1 MGFDSIRAV
10 AQIYGAL
17 GLETP
22 TDSGAVIF
30 RYSDFVHMNSKAG
43 TFVNVASVAQILDD
57 KHPIA
62 EVRVESKYISSRI
75 TVDQKAQLA
84 VGDQLTAVSEK
95 RRGKVQIAEI
105 GPFVESTQPGTPA
118 GHDVRIALPADLGDL
133 EPGEPVAL
141 SKMSESGA
149 SLAVPVLGIRTENG
163 GGYVLGLA
171 GLSGGLTM
179 YLSVLSRLPGIAL
192 RRAMGSSRPAIMGTF
207 LLEGAMV
214 GLAGG
219 LTGLAIGPG
228 LLILVC
234 HAQGWIPSL
243 DALTM
248 LTGLSSGVAAGL
260 VSSAVPAYVASRAAP
275 AELIRS

>member
-1 MGFDSIRAV
+1 MGGSVPIYRDLRAGDKGHDVLSLQNYLRGEGYSVAATGVMGFDSIRAV

-30 RYSDFVHMNSKAG
+30 RYSDFVQMNSKAG

-171 GLSGGLTM
+171 GLSGGLTL
-179 YLSVLSRLPGIAL
+179 YLSVLSRLPHCTL
-192 RRAMGSSRPAIMGTF
+192 
-207 LLEGAMV
+207 
-214 GLAGG
+214 
-219 LTGLAIGPG
+219 
-228 LLILVC
+228 
-234 HAQGWIPSL
+234 Q
-243 DALTM
+243 
-248 LTGLSSGVAAGL
+248 
-260 VSSAVPAYVASRAAP
+260 
-275 AELIRS
+275 